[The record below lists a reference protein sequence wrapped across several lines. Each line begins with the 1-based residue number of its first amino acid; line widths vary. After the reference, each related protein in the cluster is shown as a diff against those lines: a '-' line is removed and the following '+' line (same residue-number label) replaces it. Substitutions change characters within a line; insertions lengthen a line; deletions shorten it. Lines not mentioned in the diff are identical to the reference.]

1 MSGIALNLPWD
12 SQPQDAVELD
22 WGNPLAVGV
31 RAADIPAIGPYL
43 RIGAPTLNPTSKGIA
58 FKGDGSSQ
66 AFYRDIPGSVAAS
79 DGQTV
84 MALVMGAQSTDR
96 RCYGLADASSYIFF
110 IGSSASTATKMR
122 LWYRAPNTDIVGSD
136 TSATVF
142 EDGVPHLA
150 VMRFQNGVL
159 DSFVDGIPDSSVSGS
174 PAGTSAAL
182 QVGISGLVR
191 ASSGAAYAATNVVLG
206 VFWGRALTD
215 AEIRQVSADPWQL
228 FAPRQIWIP
237 TTAAASFNPTLSLPT
252 YVPGSLTS
260 SAFRPRVTATW
271 S

>member
-1 MSGIALNLPWD
+1 
-12 SQPQDAVELD
+12 
-22 WGNPLAVGV
+22 
-31 RAADIPAIGPYL
+31 
-43 RIGAPTLNPTSKGIA
+43 
-58 FKGDGSSQ
+58 
-66 AFYRDIPGSVAAS
+66 
-79 DGQTV
+79 
-84 MALVMGAQSTDR
+84 
-96 RCYGLADASSYIFF
+96 
-110 IGSSASTATKMR
+110 
-122 LWYRAPNTDIVGSD
+122 
-136 TSATVF
+136 
-142 EDGVPHLA
+142 
-150 VMRFQNGVL
+150 MRFQNGVL

-228 FAPRQIWIP
+228 FAPLQIWIP
-237 TTAAASFNPTLSLPT
+237 ATAAASFNPTLSLPT